1 MKQNEKLEREK
12 SKKIAIMQ
20 RKVDAEVT
28 TK

>member
-12 SKKIAIMQ
+12 SQKIAIMQ